1 MKVNGLCISS
11 NLQCCFRPLVF
22 VVVLQNDRV
31 ILILFESASRR
42 LRTLQ
47 LPALDPPGVKGA
59 RPAPQAVMAVA
70 VAVAK

>member
-1 MKVNGLCISS
+1 M
-11 NLQCCFRPLVF
+11 
-22 VVVLQNDRV
+22 V

-59 RPAPQAVMAVA
+59 RPAVQAVVAVE